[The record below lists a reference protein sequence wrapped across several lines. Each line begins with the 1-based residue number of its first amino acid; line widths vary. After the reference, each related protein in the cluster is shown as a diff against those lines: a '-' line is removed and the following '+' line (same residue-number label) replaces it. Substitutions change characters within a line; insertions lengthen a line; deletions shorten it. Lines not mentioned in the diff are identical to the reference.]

1 MRMRTAILIASA
13 CVTAGCYNY
22 QPLKTPAPDPGR
34 YVAVTLSDAG
44 SEALAR
50 YLGPSVYVVRG
61 RCVSSSEQGLLVSVS
76 SVETKRGVESS
87 WAGET
92 VLLPADAVLSLDER
106 RLSKGRSL
114 LLAGVGAGGL
124 VATTLAFSLIG
135 GGTQPG
141 PGGGRPGKQ

>member
-1 MRMRTAILIASA
+1 MRTAILIASV
-13 CVTAGCYNY
+13 CVSAGCYNY
-22 QPLKTPAPDPGR
+22 RPLTTPTPEAGA
-34 YVAVTLSDAG
+34 YIAVTLSDAG

-61 RCVSSSEQGLLVSVS
+61 RCVSSNEQGLLVSVA
-76 SVETKRGVESS
+76 SVETKRGVETS

-92 VLLPADAVLSLDER
+92 VMLPADAVVSLDER

-124 VATTLAFSLIG
+124 VATSLAFSLIG
-135 GGTQPG
+135 GGTQLGPG
-141 PGGGRPGKQ
+141 PGRPGKQ